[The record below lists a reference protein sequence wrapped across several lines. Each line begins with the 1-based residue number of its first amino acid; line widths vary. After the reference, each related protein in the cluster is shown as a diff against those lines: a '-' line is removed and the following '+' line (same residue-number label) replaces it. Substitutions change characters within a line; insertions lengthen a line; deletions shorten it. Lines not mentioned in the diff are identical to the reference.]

1 MSQIVMNNRVRK
13 KYITKEEKIRRQNE
27 SDSILRFF
35 QGVKALEYSSN
46 WINAMYYFMLTSD
59 TNRYAWKQFQGN
71 IIDAIKQ
78 LKVNDIEDV
87 KRNKKRKISSKLKKD
102 LTLHLDICI
111 STVLALNIQYCR
123 KEKKTVLALSK
134 KMRKANL
141 FNHHLVSYPLVNYSD
156 DIDENC
162 DLTN

>member
-1 MSQIVMNNRVRK
+1 MEIDRFQLGWHMSQIVMNNRVRK

-87 KRNKKRKISSKLKKD
+87 KRNNLIKTKERSYFALGYMHFNSLGIEHSVLQKGKKD
-102 LTLHLDICI
+102 SF
-111 STVLALNIQYCR
+111 STF
-123 KEKKTVLALSK
+123 KKDA
-134 KMRKANL
+134 
-141 FNHHLVSYPLVNYSD
+141 
-156 DIDENC
+156 
-162 DLTN
+162 